1 MSDSSG
7 GGGGGGGGG
16 GFSGRPSRGSGS
28 FTVHLADELEVYFN
42 EVAHG
47 RPVGFVASSKWKPLT
62 DIYET
67 DTALVV
73 YMDIAGMRA
82 EDFSVELAEGI
93 LTIGGERKPR
103 REGKPHY
110 HAMEV
115 QVGPFERRFRLPV
128 PVDPDSI
135 RASYEQ
141 GFLEI
146 RLTKLPPRMS
156 GPQSVKVQ

>member
-1 MSDSSG
+1 
-7 GGGGGGGGG
+7 
-16 GFSGRPSRGSGS
+16 
-28 FTVHLADELEVYFN
+28 
-42 EVAHG
+42 
-47 RPVGFVASSKWKPLT
+47 
-62 DIYET
+62 
-67 DTALVV
+67 
-73 YMDIAGMRA
+73 
-82 EDFSVELAEGI
+82 
-93 LTIGGERKPR
+93 
-103 REGKPHY
+103 
-110 HAMEV
+110 MEV